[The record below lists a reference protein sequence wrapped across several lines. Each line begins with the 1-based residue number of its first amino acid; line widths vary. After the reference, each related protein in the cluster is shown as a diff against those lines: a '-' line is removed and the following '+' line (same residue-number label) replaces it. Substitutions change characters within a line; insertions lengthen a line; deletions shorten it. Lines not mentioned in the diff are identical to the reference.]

1 MQLLLL
7 RSNPVPVQPWGL
19 GVLGSWCFLGVLGR
33 ERCLVVGGV
42 EMEDGG
48 RSAEDAVQ
56 CRWGVHVSMCVR
68 GSLYL

>member
-1 MQLLLL
+1 M
-7 RSNPVPVQPWGL
+7 
-19 GVLGSWCFLGVLGR
+19 
-33 ERCLVVGGV
+33 VGGV